1 MNIKQKPA
9 NRVHPFPTRKD
20 LQTSLSL
27 PIIATLFLLGSVAI
41 AALTRSGEAWV
52 FCALVAGLYLYLAT
66 LWLPDLTGQLR
77 AYREQSWFAAN
88 SLTTTAGIARKE
100 MTERNNG
107 DNNYWL
113 LLSFAAQTR
122 AKGNRGIKIY
132 AKVPWELYQ
141 NPQVTTQV
149 RYSILDPRIALL
161 EGEAGFTDGIVP
173 PMVNPG
179 S

>member
-9 NRVHPFPTRKD
+9 NRVHPFPNRKD

-27 PIIATLFLLGSVAI
+27 PIIATLFLLGSVTI

-77 AYREQSWFAAN
+77 AYREQASFAAN

-100 MTERNNG
+100 ITERKNG
-107 DNNYWL
+107 DNDYWL

-122 AKGNRGIKIY
+122 VKGTQGIKIY
-132 AKVPWELYQ
+132 AKVPWDLYQ
-141 NPQVTTQV
+141 NPQLTIQV
-149 RYSILDPRIALL
+149 RYSTLEPRIALL
-161 EGEAGFTDGIVP
+161 EGEAGFVNGTP
-173 PMVNPG
+173 LPMVNQVR
-179 S
+179 

>member
-1 MNIKQKPA
+1 LSFKQKPA
-9 NRVHPFPTRKD
+9 TRVYPFPTRKD
-20 LQTSLSL
+20 LQTSFTL

-66 LWLPDLTGQLR
+66 LWLPDLTGQIR
-77 AYREQSWFAAN
+77 AYHERASFAAN

-107 DNNYWL
+107 DNDYWL

-122 AKGNRGIKIY
+122 STGTRGIKIY
-132 AKVPWELYQ
+132 AKVPWDLYQ

-161 EGEAGFTDGIVP
+161 EGEAGFADGTVP

-179 S
+179 R